1 MQHWLKTIN
10 PESDPFCEPFESM
23 LQTKSREQPDNEPV
37 AVTQA
42 RKAAQDKVKAAEQEQ
57 ALASP
62 SAGASTDPAGSQ
74 RAASPAQVGPQAL
87 QHRCVLGAGKA
98 RKHRDLSCV
107 FNGLVQLRSSLY
119 TQAREWYTGNG
130 CRRCICS
137 CDSHDTTFVSCC
149 QQPYALE
156 S

>member
-42 RKAAQDKVKAAEQEQ
+42 RKAAQDNVKAAEQEQ

-62 SAGASTDPAGSQ
+62 SVGASSDPDRSQ
-74 RAASPAQVGPQAL
+74 QAASPAQVGPQTL
-87 QHRCVLGAGKA
+87 RRTCVL
-98 RKHRDLSCV
+98 
-107 FNGLVQLRSSLY
+107 
-119 TQAREWYTGNG
+119 
-130 CRRCICS
+130 
-137 CDSHDTTFVSCC
+137 
-149 QQPYALE
+149 
-156 S
+156 